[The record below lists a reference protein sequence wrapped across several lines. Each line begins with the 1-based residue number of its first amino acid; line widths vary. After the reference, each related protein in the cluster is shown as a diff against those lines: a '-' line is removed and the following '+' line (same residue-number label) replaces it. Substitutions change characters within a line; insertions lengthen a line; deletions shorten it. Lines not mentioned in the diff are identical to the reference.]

1 MSHDLYSALSAIVTA
16 SVLAFYSVPVVVPSF
31 KVNSSDYEFECF
43 TFCFSSG
50 G

>member
-1 MSHDLYSALSAIVTA
+1 MSHDLYRELSADVTA
-16 SVLAFYSVPVVVPSF
+16 SVLALLVPSF

-43 TFCFSSG
+43 TYCFSSG